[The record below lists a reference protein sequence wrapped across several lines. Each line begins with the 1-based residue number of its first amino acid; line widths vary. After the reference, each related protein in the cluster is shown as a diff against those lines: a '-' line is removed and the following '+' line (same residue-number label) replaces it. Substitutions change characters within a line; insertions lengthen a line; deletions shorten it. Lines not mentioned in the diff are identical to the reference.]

1 MQEYGR
7 PPSSQLTPNT
17 SNNSSRSHS
26 SIHFP
31 TSSQTSPPPLSVLG
45 DGSGP
50 YSDAP
55 QLPSPLQNLPYAYTQ
70 TTPLPIPQGVH
81 FPVPPP
87 RRHSETDMRNAQNA
101 LMTLNPLEHQ
111 PAPSTYPPF
120 PDQSG
125 PLLRSSSAQRV
136 PPGFMTTFPG
146 PSSPARGGSSPL
158 ANSVSSHMSDHSH
171 PSPATTPS
179 VNWQQERTR
188 RAGKGRRAEPPK
200 DPRATHRLS
209 DQRKS
214 DDENI
219 EALCKLFVP
228 PGAEVK
234 WKKDRLDMSA
244 LSFV

>member
-1 MQEYGR
+1 
-7 PPSSQLTPNT
+7 
-17 SNNSSRSHS
+17 
-26 SIHFP
+26 
-31 TSSQTSPPPLSVLG
+31 
-45 DGSGP
+45 
-50 YSDAP
+50 
-55 QLPSPLQNLPYAYTQ
+55 
-70 TTPLPIPQGVH
+70 
-81 FPVPPP
+81 
-87 RRHSETDMRNAQNA
+87 MRNAQNA
-101 LMTLNPLEHQ
+101 LMTRNPPEHL

-125 PLLRSSSAQRV
+125 PLLRSSSAQHV
-136 PPGFMTTFPG
+136 PPGFMATFPG
-146 PSSPARGGSSPL
+146 PPSPTQGGSSLPF
-158 ANSVSSHMSDHSH
+158 ANSAPSHMSDHSLL
-171 PSPATTPS
+171 PPATTPS